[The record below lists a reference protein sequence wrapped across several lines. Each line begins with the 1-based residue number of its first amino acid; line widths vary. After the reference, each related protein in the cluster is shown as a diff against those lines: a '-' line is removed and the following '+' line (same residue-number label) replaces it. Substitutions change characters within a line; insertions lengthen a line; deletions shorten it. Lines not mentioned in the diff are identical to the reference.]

1 MTNHASRFL
10 LMVALGAVLFSGC
23 AAGPAAPRQE
33 GATTD
38 SVSRATA
45 PKTLRMGTNRES
57 VDGLVVFAGNGEP
70 AAQQM
75 WMFHAGLTTYDP
87 QGNLLPR
94 VAQKVPSIEDG
105 DWKLLPD
112 GGMELTW
119 KLRPNVKW
127 HDGTPLHAE
136 DFVLGI
142 QVARDPDL
150 PLPHTGGVRLVKEVL
165 APDASTLVVRWSEP
179 YYGANEGAPAE
190 MPALPRHLLADLYRQ
205 GDKQAFINSTYWA
218 SEYIGLGPYRLGEWV
233 QGSHLEALAFDDYFL
248 GRPKIDKVIVRF
260 ILDANTTVANL
271 LSGDLDLVAIG
282 TLKAEELTPVQSAW
296 AASGDG
302 TIIESMTYV
311 TYGRWQFRDPNA
323 PWARDVRV
331 RQALM
336 HIIDRQELADTF
348 YPGRSGPVDLF
359 AAKEDPVYRLAEQR
373 GFRKY
378 PYSITD
384 AERLLAE
391 AGWTRGPD
399 RKFQNSAG
407 ERFNIEVRVVANTPS
422 NVQQGL
428 ALVDQ
433 WQRGG
438 MESEIFS
445 IAGSATNK
453 PELKASNKGV
463 FVQPDPMEPAFMEG
477 FISAQMQTPENKWQG
492 RNLSGYLNP
501 DFDRLYAQYVNT
513 LELGKRREVYADV
526 LKRGADEVMFLPL
539 YYSSG
544 SNTAAFRRGLRGP
557 GQVLPNQ
564 VVTTWNIHEWEMN

>member
-1 MTNHASRFL
+1 
-10 LMVALGAVLFSGC
+10 
-23 AAGPAAPRQE
+23 
-33 GATTD
+33 
-38 SVSRATA
+38 
-45 PKTLRMGTNRES
+45 
-57 VDGLVVFAGNGEP
+57 
-70 AAQQM
+70 
-75 WMFHAGLTTYDP
+75 
-87 QGNLLPR
+87 
-94 VAQKVPSIEDG
+94 
-105 DWKLLPD
+105 
-112 GGMELTW
+112 
-119 KLRPNVKW
+119 
-127 HDGTPLHAE
+127 
-136 DFVLGI
+136 
-142 QVARDPDL
+142 
-150 PLPHTGGVRLVKEVL
+150 
-165 APDASTLVVRWSEP
+165 
-179 YYGANEGAPAE
+179 
-190 MPALPRHLLADLYRQ
+190 
-205 GDKQAFINSTYWA
+205 
-218 SEYIGLGPYRLGEWV
+218 
-233 QGSHLEALAFDDYFL
+233 
-248 GRPKIDKVIVRF
+248 
-260 ILDANTTVANL
+260 
-271 LSGDLDLVAIG
+271 
-282 TLKAEELTPVQSAW
+282 
-296 AASGDG
+296 
-302 TIIESMTYV
+302 
-311 TYGRWQFRDPNA
+311 
-323 PWARDVRV
+323 
-331 RQALM
+331 M

-391 AGWTRGPD
+391 AGWTRGAD